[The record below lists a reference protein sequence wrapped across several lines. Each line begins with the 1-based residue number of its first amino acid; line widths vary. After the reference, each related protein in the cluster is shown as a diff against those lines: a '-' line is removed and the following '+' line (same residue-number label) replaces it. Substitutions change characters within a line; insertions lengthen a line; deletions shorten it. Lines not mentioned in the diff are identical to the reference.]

1 MNAPFMTRK
10 LVSDF
15 IKKNGRSPNEEEYKL
30 LQWEATRIIIKNN
43 SVYGIKP
50 KTEEELSKIQ
60 REMEMSVFDR
70 YGIKKED
77 FKNEKIQN

>member
-15 IKKNGRSPNEEEYKL
+15 IKKNRRSPNEEEYKL

-50 KTEEELSKIQ
+50 ITEEEISKIQ
-60 REMEMSVFDR
+60 RKMEMSIFDR
-70 YGIKKED
+70 YGIKKGD
-77 FKNEKIQN
+77 FENEKIQN

>member
-10 LVSDF
+10 MVSDF
-15 IKKNGRSPNEEEYKL
+15 IKKNRRSPNEEEYKL

-43 SVYGIKP
+43 SVGIKP
-50 KTEEELSKIQ
+50 KTEEEFSKIQ